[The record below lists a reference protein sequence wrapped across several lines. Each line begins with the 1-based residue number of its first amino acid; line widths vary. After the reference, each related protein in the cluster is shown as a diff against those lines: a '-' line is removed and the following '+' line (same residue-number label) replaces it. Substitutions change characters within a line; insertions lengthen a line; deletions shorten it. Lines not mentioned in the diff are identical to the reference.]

1 MNAPWRMGYI
11 NSKKQAGCVFCR
23 DDVRTDDL
31 ILWEGDAAFVMM
43 NRYPY
48 ISGHLMI
55 IPYRH
60 LSRVEDLSPAERR
73 EMFDLMDVSI
83 RVLTDVMH
91 PEGFNAGINLGKA
104 AGAGIDDHLHIHVV
118 PRWIGDTNFM
128 SVVGEVRVI
137 PEDLHATRARLCPH
151 FTKYCQ
157 EGSR

>member
-1 MNAPWRMGYI
+1 MGYI
-11 NSKKQAGCVFCR
+11 NSKKKAGCVFCR

-31 ILWEGDAAFVMM
+31 ILWEGEAAFVMM

-60 LSRVEDLSPAERR
+60 LSRVEDLSPEERR
-73 EMFDLMDVSI
+73 EMFDLMDVAI

-137 PEDLHATRARLCPH
+137 PEDLHETRARLCPH
-151 FTKYCQ
+151 FKKYCQ